1 MAIGIN
7 DLNDD
12 LMDDVLIPNNQD
24 PDNNSNQD
32 NNVPNNDNNKDSH
45 QENEDED
52 VITALLKEQNITD
65 RDKIQYE
72 DENGQIQEL
81 PFDSLPL
88 EDQLNILKGTRED
101 THNDSDDL
109 DEDEIQLINYLRS
122 NNLTTQQYAD
132 YIAQEAIKN
141 YQQEQ
146 PVSYKV
152 DELSD
157 DDLYL
162 LDLKSRVPDIDD
174 ETAAAALDSAKQN
187 ESLFSKQVEGIRSEY
202 QQKEIELAEQEQAQ
216 KQAQDSE
223 QLQQF
228 QEAIISS
235 INNLDQGNDF
245 AFNLSNADKQE
256 LYNFMFQQDAT
267 GMSYLNKA
275 INDPQTLTK
284 MSWYALHG
292 DEAIDN
298 MRNYYEHQM
307 TEIRRTSYAKGLE
320 DGKSGKKTVIFGP
333 NETRKT
339 GLVSKP
345 NKYKNI
351 YDLQD

>member
-12 LMDDVLIPNNQD
+12 LLDDPVIPND
-24 PDNNSNQD
+24 QD
-32 NNVPNNDNNKDSH
+32 NNDNIPQDNDTPSSDNGDDND
-45 QENEDED
+45 QEDDD
-52 VITALLKEQNITD
+52 VITAMLKQQNITD
-65 RDKIQYE
+65 RNKIQYE

-88 EDQLNILKGTRED
+88 EDQLNILRGGQEKPQS
-101 THNDSDDL
+101 NSDDL
-109 DEDEIQLINYLRS
+109 DEEEIQLINYLRT
-122 NNLTTQQYAD
+122 NNLTAQQYAD
-132 YIAQEAIKN
+132 VIANQAVKN
-141 YQQEQ
+141 YQEGQ
-146 PVSYKV
+146 PKQYKV

-157 DDLYL
+157 DDLFL

-187 ESLFSKQVEGIRSEY
+187 ENLFSRQVEGIRSEY
-202 QQKEIELAEQEQAQ
+202 QQKEQDLVEQEAAQ

-228 QEAIISS
+228 QDAIIGS
-235 INNLDQGNDF
+235 INNLDQSNDF
-245 AFNLSNADKQE
+245 AFNLSQADKQE

-267 GMSYLNKA
+267 GMSYLNRA

-298 MRNYYEHQM
+298 MRNYYEHQI
-307 TEIRRTSYAKGLE
+307 TETRRTSYAKGLE

-333 NETRKT
+333 KETRKT
-339 GLVSKP
+339 GLVSKTR
-345 NKYKNI
+345 KYNSI
-351 YDLQD
+351 FDLQD

>member
-12 LMDDVLIPNNQD
+12 LMDDVLIPNNQE
-24 PDNNSNQD
+24 PENNSNQD
-32 NNVPNNDNNKDSH
+32 NNVPNNDNDEGNH
-45 QENEDED
+45 QEDEDED

-162 LDLKSRVPDIDD
+162 LDLKSRVPDVDD

-202 QQKEIELAEQEQAQ
+202 QQKREN
-216 KQAQDSE
+216 
-223 QLQQF
+223 QQNKSRLKNRLK
-228 QEAIISS
+228 I
-235 INNLDQGNDF
+235 
-245 AFNLSNADKQE
+245 LSN
-256 LYNFMFQQDAT
+256 FSSF
-267 GMSYLNKA
+267 
-275 INDPQTLTK
+275 
-284 MSWYALHG
+284 
-292 DEAIDN
+292 
-298 MRNYYEHQM
+298 
-307 TEIRRTSYAKGLE
+307 
-320 DGKSGKKTVIFGP
+320 KKLL
-333 NETRKT
+333 
-339 GLVSKP
+339 LVP
-345 NKYKNI
+345 
-351 YDLQD
+351 

>member
-24 PDNNSNQD
+24 PENNSNQD
-32 NNVPNNDNNKDSH
+32 NNVPNNDNDEGNH
-45 QENEDED
+45 QEDEGED

-157 DDLYL
+157 DD
-162 LDLKSRVPDIDD
+162 
-174 ETAAAALDSAKQN
+174 
-187 ESLFSKQVEGIRSEY
+187 
-202 QQKEIELAEQEQAQ
+202 
-216 KQAQDSE
+216 
-223 QLQQF
+223 
-228 QEAIISS
+228 
-235 INNLDQGNDF
+235 
-245 AFNLSNADKQE
+245 
-256 LYNFMFQQDAT
+256 
-267 GMSYLNKA
+267 
-275 INDPQTLTK
+275 
-284 MSWYALHG
+284 
-292 DEAIDN
+292 
-298 MRNYYEHQM
+298 
-307 TEIRRTSYAKGLE
+307 
-320 DGKSGKKTVIFGP
+320 
-333 NETRKT
+333 
-339 GLVSKP
+339 
-345 NKYKNI
+345 
-351 YDLQD
+351 